1 MCRLITICNGVYMF
15 LVEIKFCSPLVS
27 LSTDRQVWRMAFL
40 GWGDVYIVG
49 YEGAFFIFGIKI
61 VYAPSNDQ
69 LLLQNKFIQDLTLVL
84 NAVLLISVFYQKIL
98 LVFLSLSL
106 EDDKDLVPT
115 YSNPIQNLIWS

>member
-1 MCRLITICNGVYMF
+1 MEIRSAT
-15 LVEIKFCSPLVS
+15 LVRR
-27 LSTDRQVWRMAFL
+27 RQGRR
-40 GWGDVYIVG
+40 
-49 YEGAFFIFGIKI
+49 EPFFIFGIKI